1 MPESY
6 GLNGNPTASA
16 WAAVQSRLEEELEA
30 MVSLHDGFS
39 TKLEEQVVRNLRE
52 KSREGDGVLRQNEN
66 NIHHLVKDYDD
77 AEGRMS
83 KVGNSGS
90 TRATVAHI

>member
-1 MPESY
+1 
-6 GLNGNPTASA
+6 
-16 WAAVQSRLEEELEA
+16 

-77 AEGRMS
+77 AESRMS
-83 KVGNSGS
+83 KVSNAGFS
-90 TRATVAHI
+90 RATESSYMVI

>member
-16 WAAVQSRLEEELEA
+16 WAAVQTRLEEELEA

-39 TKLEEQVVRNLRE
+39 SKLEEQVVRSLRE
-52 KSREGDGVLRQNEN
+52 KSREGDGVLRQHEN
-66 NIHHLVKDYDD
+66 GINHLVKEYDD
-77 AEGRMS
+77 AESRMS
-83 KVGNSGS
+83 KVS
-90 TRATVAHI
+90 TSI